1 MFTKEI
7 KNNEVSANGGAG
19 EVSIFAFLYI
29 LAHKKQKWTG
39 SLIIIR
45 SLHTIPWKKKRIHKK
60 LTVGFYGTETV
71 IRIHSIRVYPHTEKN
86 RQMCQET
93 ETDVS

>member
-7 KNNEVSANGGAG
+7 KNEVSANGAE

-39 SLIIIR
+39 SLIIICSLIVCR
-45 SLHTIPWKKKRIHKK
+45 SDPAQRVNNIKRHK
-60 LTVGFYGTETV
+60 T
-71 IRIHSIRVYPHTEKN
+71 
-86 RQMCQET
+86 
-93 ETDVS
+93 